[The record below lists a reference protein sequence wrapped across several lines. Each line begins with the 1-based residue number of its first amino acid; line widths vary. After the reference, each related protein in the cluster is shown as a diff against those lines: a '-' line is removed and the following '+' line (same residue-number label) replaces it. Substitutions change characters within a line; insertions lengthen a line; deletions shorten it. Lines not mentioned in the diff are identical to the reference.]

1 MIIEKDLNLTLLIS
15 SVRTYEREALSEAW
29 QLFKEFGYESKAAIS
44 NIPGLSLLTI
54 PKGNLKEIIGII
66 QSQLTKKIFDY
77 CLKFVPL
84 QKIVPT
90 TLKQIVDTVKELLD
104 ENQLILD
111 KWRITLNRRHTTLDR
126 MAILQKVAKVVEHGK
141 VDLKN
146 PSWIIQI
153 EILGKI
159 SGISILQPHQII
171 SQGRKEKDEKLFP

>member
-1 MIIEKDLNLTLLIS
+1 MITQKDFNLTLLIS

-29 QLFKEFGYESKAAIS
+29 QLFKEFGYEPKVELST
-44 NIPGLSLLTI
+44 IPGLSLLII
-54 PKGNLKEIIGII
+54 PKGNLKEILEII
-66 QSQLTKKIFDY
+66 QKQLTKKIFNY

-84 QKIVPT
+84 QKIVPS
-90 TLKQIVDTVKELLD
+90 TLKQIVNAVKELLE

-111 KWRITLNRRHTTLDR
+111 KWRITLNRRHTILDR
-126 MAILQKVAKVVEHGK
+126 MTILQKVATVIEHGQ

-159 SGISILQPHQII
+159 SGVSILQPHQII
-171 SQGRKEKDEKLFP
+171 SQGRTEKRV